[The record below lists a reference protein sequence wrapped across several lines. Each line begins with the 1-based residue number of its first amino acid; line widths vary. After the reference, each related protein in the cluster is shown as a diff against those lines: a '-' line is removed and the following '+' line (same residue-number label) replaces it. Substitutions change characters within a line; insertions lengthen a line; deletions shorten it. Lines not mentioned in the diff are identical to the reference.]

1 MPEATKNSSSAP
13 YAVEVRTHEEKT
25 VDGQPV
31 VLVVEVEAD
40 GTTHRRVYPVDADEE
55 T

>member
-1 MPEATKNSSSAP
+1 MPETTKNSSSPP
-13 YAVEVRTHEEKT
+13 YAIEGRTHEEAT
-25 VDGQPV
+25 ADGQPV
-31 VLVVEVEAD
+31 VIVEETEAD